1 MNTHPLFIDNVAFAK
16 RDDRIEGILTLA
28 DCKRLAEVLQSAEIR
43 YVLEGENNLGRFT
56 LRLQLDAELQVNCQ
70 RCLNSMPLNLHRE
83 FSYLIND
90 APLSEYEFSDLE
102 ESDDIDLVEPSP
114 AMDLISL
121 IEDELLMA
129 MPIAPAHDEDCS
141 ANLKGGVAQS
151 GEKPNPFAILKGLI
165 KP

>member
-16 RDDRIEGILTLA
+16 RDDHITGILTLA

-56 LRLQLDAELQVNCQ
+56 LRLQLDAELQVTCQ
-70 RCLNSMPLNLHRE
+70 RCLSLMPLNLHRE
-83 FSYLIND
+83 FNYLIND

-102 ESDDIDLVEPSP
+102 ENDDIDLVEPSP

-141 ANLKGGVAQS
+141 ASLKDGVAQS
-151 GEKPNPFAILKGLI
+151 GEKPNPFAVLKSLI
-165 KP
+165 KS